1 MAVEVGDA
9 SHALRVASAVDTSSL
24 SAERRARLSV
34 DLARAHAQRRQVDEA
49 VAQLLEAERITP
61 EQIRNHRAVRQLAS
75 DLLSMQ
81 DPTSPELRE
90 LTERVGA

>member
-1 MAVEVGDA
+1 ME
-9 SHALRVASAVDTSSL
+9 TSSL
-24 SAERRARLSV
+24 SAERRARLAI

-61 EQIRNHRAVRQLAS
+61 EQIRNHRIVRQLAS

-81 DPTSPELRE
+81 DSASTELRE
-90 LTERVGA
+90 LANRVGA